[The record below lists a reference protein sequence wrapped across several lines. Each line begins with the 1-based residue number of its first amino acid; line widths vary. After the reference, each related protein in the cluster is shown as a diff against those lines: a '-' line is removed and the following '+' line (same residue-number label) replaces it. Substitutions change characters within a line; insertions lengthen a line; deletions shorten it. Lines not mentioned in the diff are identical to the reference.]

1 MNSSAR
7 VLMLVAGLSLMGSAA
22 GAQPVDPVVSRVTVT
37 LDPKFVSGSVRTYG
51 AREVG
56 DLADYLKKTVE
67 KDLSA
72 KGRFKADAAGGAV
85 LDLVLVDAKPNH
97 PTFKQMSDRPGLSMQ
112 SFGIGGAEIRGEQ
125 INADGSRVKL
135 GYSWYE
141 SDIRWVQGLGT
152 WSDAEQAIHGFS
164 RRVAE
169 GHADI
174 PDK

>member
-1 MNSSAR
+1 MGMSAR
-7 VLMLVAGLSLMGSAA
+7 VLMMVAGLSLMGTAA
-22 GAQPVDPVVSRVTVT
+22 WSRSVDPVVSRVTVT
-37 LDPKFVSGSVRTYG
+37 LDPKFVAGGVKTYG
-51 AREVG
+51 AKEVG

-67 KDLSA
+67 KDLTA
-72 KGRFKADAAGGAV
+72 KGRFKAEAAGGSA
-85 LDLVLVDAKPNH
+85 LQLVLVDAKPNR
-97 PTFKQMSDRPGLSMQ
+97 PTFKQMTDRPGLSMQ

-141 SDIRWVQGLGT
+141 SDIRWVQSVGT
-152 WSDAEQAIHGFS
+152 WSDAEQAIRGFA

-174 PDK
+174 PEK